1 MSLWGR
7 NGGNHYLINVW
18 DKRKSFTETNNTIR
32 IICDQYPTLRKK
44 LIERKANGQAT
55 IDLMSKEISLVPFEP
70 KGQSKEDRLN
80 AVSPYFESG
89 NVYFPDES
97 VLPNVEE
104 YVEQLLMFPN
114 GAHDDFVD
122 TVSQYLLNYQYKY
135 GGRVA
140 TDSGFLTLANA
151 IRGF

>member
-1 MSLWGR
+1 MGQE
-7 NGGNHYLINVW
+7 
-18 DKRKSFTETNNTIR
+18 KSFTETNNTIR
-32 IICDQYPTLRKK
+32 IICDQYPTLRK

-55 IDLMSKEISLVPFEP
+55 IDLMSKEISGLVPFEP

-140 TDSGFLTLANA
+140 TDSVFLTLANA

>member
-1 MSLWGR
+1 MS
-7 NGGNHYLINVW
+7 ITV
-18 DKRKSFTETNNTIR
+18 
-32 IICDQYPTLRKK
+32 K
-44 LIERKANGQAT
+44 LKILG
-55 IDLMSKEISLVPFEP
+55 EP

-104 YVEQLLMFPN
+104 YVEQLLKFPN
-114 GAHDDFVD
+114 SAHDDFVD